1 MNVTIA
7 YVTCWDIAQEY
18 LKEYGDFDI
27 EWEEMARLGNSMK
40 PFMYIT
46 KDRKNK
52 FVFFTSQNIQNW
64 YKEVSPVDHV
74 SYVFLSSMRA
84 TYDYIKLYEVFL
96 PILYTY
102 QQSEEINYRN
112 CRIWSPIKKHYRIIN
127 ILRSLNEH
135 KTNMIKEHFKNE
147 YEMSE
152 DHKVNN
158 LIKFHAKESHQK

>member
-7 YVTCWDIAQEY
+7 YVTYWGIAQEY
-18 LKEYGDFDI
+18 LKKYGDFDI

-40 PFMYIT
+40 PFIYIT
-46 KDRKNK
+46 EDRKNK
-52 FVFFTSQNIQNW
+52 FIFFTSTNIHNW

-96 PILYTY
+96 PTLYAH
-102 QQSEEINYRN
+102 QQTEINHKN
-112 CRIWSPIKKHYRIIN
+112 CRIWSQIKNDYQIIN
-127 ILRSLNEH
+127 ILRALNEH
-135 KTNMIKEHFKNE
+135 KI
-147 YEMSE
+147 SE

-158 LIKFHAKESHQK
+158 LIEFPAKESHQK